1 MAQVPQSP
9 GTLWVRA
16 GVLCSPAQAL
26 QPKATQTPT
35 FRGWTDGN
43 GEHVAIETVKAGDTL
58 QARDADT
65 GKVEARV
72 VNRTSKVT
80 SYELVTIEIADAA
93 SGKVVDTIT
102 GTPNHP
108 FYVTGKGWVPLGKLG
123 IGTSLVTRAGPSG
136 GFLVVKSSRRES
148 HPEGVLVYNFDVEG
162 FHTYF
167 VGTAGGGIWVHNGLP
182 CTPDLGLLSGKSAN
196 VSPAGLEQVRNHL
209 SQFGSVAENDA
220 MIGRLQSAMNS
231 GAKISG
237 ADLAFYT
244 HELNEAMLMGRGMSY
259 DAAHAAALSKYG
271 NSPFSVYHPN
281 VISSMPESFNS
292 RWRSAWGL

>member
-65 GKVEARV
+65 GKLEARV

-80 SYELVTIEIADAA
+80 SYELVTIEVADAA

-108 FYVTGKGWVPLGKLG
+108 FYVPGKGWVPLGQLG
-123 IGTSLVTRAGPSG
+123 IGTSLVARAGGNNSNG
-136 GFLVVKSSRRES
+136 VGLVVKSSRRES
-148 HPEGVLVYNFDVEG
+148 HPEGVSVYNFEVDG

-167 VGTAGGGIWVHNGLP
+167 VGKASGGVWVHNGPP
-182 CTPDLGLLSGKSAN
+182 CIDLLAPGGK
-196 VSPAGLEQVRNHL
+196 P
-209 SQFGSVAENDA
+209 
-220 MIGRLQSAMNS
+220 IG
-231 GAKISG
+231 GV
-237 ADLAFYT
+237 
-244 HELNEAMLMGRGMSY
+244 
-259 DAAHAAALSKYG
+259 G
-271 NSPFSVYHPN
+271 NSPDIRVLKGGVKEAEDLFLELAARGGKDITPPSLAAKGGMAVQ
-281 VISSMPESFNS
+281 MPEGTIAFRAASKSGPPTIDVTFPS
-292 RWRSAWGL
+292 LPKIRKIKFLP